1 MFKFLLMSVDIYVT
15 FVSNL
20 TQTIHFKSE
29 LLITSGNQFGYF
41 SVTSSRD
48 RLANY
53 IAIKEP
59 ELVWDAAIL
68 SWELCVREESAHVNN
83 TNEWMHTYKWFAAFT
98 WWNVFL
104 IGWSIIVLNST
115 TFVIEIALINRIVVI
130 HIRYIIVANAFL
142 TWDKHIYAGTTDALL
157 CVN

>member
-59 ELVWDAAIL
+59 ELV
-68 SWELCVREESAHVNN
+68 
-83 TNEWMHTYKWFAAFT
+83 
-98 WWNVFL
+98 
-104 IGWSIIVLNST
+104 
-115 TFVIEIALINRIVVI
+115 
-130 HIRYIIVANAFL
+130 
-142 TWDKHIYAGTTDALL
+142 
-157 CVN
+157 